1 MENKRNGGKEN
12 SDIGNNTNNSF
23 NSVKNET
30 DFNNRIIHYKEFLLK
45 LEKEFSSNNDK
56 LKKISSLKD
65 QINEISEDIKTLNS
79 LEEQAG
85 TNNTNNYSSQKKSIN
100 NLSLIVGTLEK
111 NYLKKQKI
119 NDKIISK
126 MSSKI
131 KDILIYNKEISNMTK
146 EIEDDKKQKTKIE
159 KNINDINRIIPSLR
173 TELNL
178 NKHKYS
184 ELLEAHQKEKKKNLK
199 LNEKMYNDIIQ
210 YGNEIKMLEERKEK
224 LSKFKERQI
233 ANLDKKEKIKEMEK
247 AIKELKIKKDEADS
261 ENNEYKKLII
271 DFETHINLNYINLI
285 NLKEQIPQM
294 SQNENKIQNYLS
306 NKKTQCQIVEQQ
318 IENIMTKYY

>member
-1 MENKRNGGKEN
+1 MENKKNGGKEN
-12 SDIGNNTNNSF
+12 QEISNNINNSF
-23 NSVKNET
+23 NNVKNET
-30 DFNNRIIHYKEFLLK
+30 DFNNRIIHYKEFLLN
-45 LEKEFSSNNDK
+45 LEKEFASNNDK

-85 TNNTNNYSSQKKSIN
+85 INNKNNYSSQKKSIN
-100 NLSLIVGTLEK
+100 NLSLIVDTLEK

-126 MSSKI
+126 MSRKI
-131 KDILIYNKEISNMTK
+131 KDILIYNKEITNMKK
-146 EIEDDKKQKTKIE
+146 EIEEDKKQKTKIE
-159 KNINDINRIIPSLR
+159 KNINDINRIMPSIR

-224 LSKFKERQI
+224 LRKFKEEQI
-233 ANLDKKEKIKEMEK
+233 SNLDKKEKIKDMEK
-247 AIKELKIKKDEADS
+247 VIKELKIKKDEADN
-261 ENNEYKKLII
+261 ENNEYKKLIN
-271 DFETHINLNYINLI
+271 DFVTHINLNYINLI
-285 NLKEQIPQM
+285 NLKEQIPQIN
-294 SQNENKIQNYLS
+294 QNENKIQNYLS
-306 NKKTQCQIVEQQ
+306 NKKAQCQTIEQQ

>member
-1 MENKRNGGKEN
+1 MENKKNGGKEN
-12 SDIGNNTNNSF
+12 LDIGNNINNSF
-23 NSVKNET
+23 NNVKNET
-30 DFNNRIIHYKEFLLK
+30 DFNNRIIHYKEFLLN
-45 LEKEFSSNNDK
+45 LEKEFSNNNDK

-85 TNNTNNYSSQKKSIN
+85 TNNKNNYSSQKKSIN

-126 MSSKI
+126 MSRKI
-131 KDILIYNKEISNMTK
+131 KDILIYNKEITNMKK
-146 EIEDDKKQKTKIE
+146 EIEDDKKQKAKIE
-159 KNINDINRIIPSLR
+159 KNINDINRIMPSIQ

-184 ELLEAHQKEKKKNLK
+184 ELLETHQKEKRNNLK

-224 LSKFKERQI
+224 LSKFKEEQI
-233 ANLDKKEKIKEMEK
+233 SNLDKKEKIKDMEK
-247 AIKELKIKKDEADS
+247 VIKELKIKKDEADY
-261 ENNEYKKLII
+261 ENNEYKKLIN
-271 DFETHINLNYINLI
+271 DFVTHINLNYINLI
-285 NLKEQIPQM
+285 NLKEQIPQIN
-294 SQNENKIQNYLS
+294 QNENKIQNYLS
-306 NKKTQCQIVEQQ
+306 NKKSQCQIIQQQ